1 MCYVAIV
8 VLCMYL
14 EATSKRGKLIFSTG
28 LYIQD
33 RYNYFKDTRTRYT
46 EVKIV
51 NHIGANR
58 STAF

>member
-1 MCYVAIV
+1 MLRSYSCT
-8 VLCMYL
+8 MYR

-33 RYNYFKDTRTRYT
+33 RYNYFKDTRYS

-58 STAF
+58 TPAF